1 MKKSNLVIIAVLFST
16 LPLMAEKMSLCKAFE
31 KIAESAKTGFEDINS
46 GTNDPNAKILKT
58 YATSV
63 EILGAEKTELVY
75 FNSTSYIARYG
86 SFPSEASA
94 IAKVET
100 LKAEFLK
107 CFPFFK
113 FSPLSKDALKTTSCN
128 FIQHSDNGFRVYKAQ
143 FRIEKF
149 GSSYDVSFR
158 FPQKTKK
165 TMFDPEIP
173 IFYDYTLIDKVAGY
187 DQFSNDLRKVI
198 LEAKTAFENLKGNE
212 IESSFY
218 MFKNYAA
225 KMNVAGYSNC
235 YVEDRTFGVI
245 YYVIPC
251 ITGGDF
257 ETTKANAQSIIS
269 KVKSALGNEYGF
281 MATGSGMN
289 VKFVN
294 KYFPDKDVLT
304 ISIESKKNSLY
315 DIKILVDANVSK

>member
-31 KIAESAKTGFEDINS
+31 KIAEAAKTGFTDINS
-46 GTNDPNAKILKT
+46 GTNDPNATLIKT

-75 FNSTSYIARYG
+75 FNSTDFIARYG
-86 SFPSEASA
+86 KFTSEESA
-94 IAKVET
+94 IEKVET
-100 LKAEFLK
+100 LKADFMK
-107 CFPFFK
+107 CYPFFK
-113 FSPLSKDALKTTSCN
+113 FSPLTRDDFKSLTCN
-128 FIQHSDNGFRVYKAQ
+128 FIQHSDNGFRVYKSL
-143 FRIEKF
+143 FKIEKMG
-149 GSSYDVSFR
+149 GSYEVTFR
-158 FPQKTKK
+158 FPQYSKK
-165 TMFDPEIP
+165 TLFYPEAP
-173 IFYDYTLIDKVAGY
+173 IYFDYTLIDKVAGY

-198 LEAKTAFENLKGNE
+198 VEAKTAFENLKGNE

-245 YYVIPC
+245 FYVIPC

-281 MATGSGMN
+281 MATGSGTN

-294 KYFPDKDVLT
+294 KKFPDKNVLT

-315 DIKILVDANVSK
+315 DIKILVDANVPK